1 MRVRTSVLLGGAFA
15 ALLLVIG
22 ISAILLW
29 NSASVAQRRV
39 ILLHDAHSRSA
50 GALATVRANAFLAG
64 LLTRDYLLDPDP
76 SHAMRYV
83 EQFDE
88 IRQSTER
95 SFDILQATLQSS
107 AEKSALTK
115 LRSQLEAYWD
125 PTEIALYWTPEEK
138 LAHGRAL
145 LRQRVRRREEVFTL
159 TQQIESL
166 LTANF
171 ARERQRVTD
180 ADRAF
185 RASFAWIT
193 GLALVL
199 GCIITALTFSR
210 MIRLERQSAAAEYE
224 LRRLSIQLRQAQEHE
239 RKHLSRELHDQVGQ
253 MLTGLRMEL
262 AAMART
268 GAADTDFPSR
278 ITRAKTT
285 VEQTLRIVRNI
296 AMLLRPS
303 MLDDLGLTPALGWQ
317 VREFGKTNGVNAK
330 ADIDPAVDALPD
342 SYRTCIYRIVQEAL
356 TNCARHARA
365 ENVTVTVTS
374 SGKQVTTSIVDD
386 GAGFDPGSQARRG
399 LGLLGIEERVR
410 ELNGQLKVTSSPGN
424 GTCVEVTLPCP
435 PASEVPDDSNPDR
448 GRSRN
453 RANRI
458 EASV

>member
-15 ALLLVIG
+15 ALLVVIG
-22 ISAILLW
+22 ISAVLVW
-29 NSASVAQRRV
+29 RSAAIAQRQV
-39 ILLHDAHSRSA
+39 ITLHDAHSLAA

-76 SHAMRYV
+76 AHAPRYA

-88 IRQSTER
+88 IRRGTER
-95 SFDILQATLQSS
+95 SFKVLQQTLQSDTER
-107 AEKSALTK
+107 AALAK
-115 LRSQLEAYWD
+115 LQRELDSYWD
-125 PTEIALYWTPEEK
+125 PTEIALDWTPEEK
-138 LAHGRAL
+138 IAHGRSL
-145 LRQRVRRREEVFTL
+145 LRQRVRRREEVFAL
-159 TQQIESL
+159 TGQIENL
-166 LTANF
+166 LSVNF

-180 ADRAF
+180 TDRGF

-193 GLALVL
+193 GVALIFGTV
-199 GCIITALTFSR
+199 ITALTLSR
-210 MIRLERQSAAAEYE
+210 MIRLERQSAAAESE

-268 GAADTDFPSR
+268 GVADADFPSR

-285 VEQTLRIVRNI
+285 VEHTLRIVRNI

-303 MLDDLGLTPALGWQ
+303 MLDDLGLTPALVWQ
-317 VREFGKTNGVNAK
+317 VREFSKTSGVNAK
-330 ADIDPAVDALPD
+330 ADIDPAVDTLPD
-342 SYRTCIYRIVQEAL
+342 TYRTCIYRIVQEAL

-365 ENVTVTVTS
+365 QNVMVSVTTD
-374 SGKQVTTSIVDD
+374 GKQVTTNIVDD
-386 GAGFDPGSQARRG
+386 GAGFDTAAHRRRG

-410 ELNGQLKVTSSPGN
+410 ELNGQLKVTSSPGY
-424 GTCVEVTLPCP
+424 GARVEVTLPCP
-435 PASEVPDDSNPDR
+435 PASEVADGSNPDR
-448 GRSRN
+448 RRSRN
-453 RANRI
+453 RANRV